1 MEWDNGAWLKDEKK
15 RNEYTVYDGMEAYGG
30 KIIQHPQYNNF
41 KYSNLNDFYNAEVK
55 PILKN
60 MEGRDRKTIQSRL
73 DSTFNNLSYDQYY
86 DLYSDP
92 NKSPIVLANKNA
104 GRFAVFM
111 EDKNGEGQ
119 FNIKDGGVR
128 YFSTIEQAEE
138 QLIKNYKKSLE
149 VTYKIKQGDQYIT
162 KTFPTQADYEKYVSD
177 TNFQNQKQSHNKS
190 LLFKFDEYVKQVNG
204 FDKTKYDK
212 DYKALEKK
220 IFASDIIENPNL
232 FDNAQ
237 YLKDLDINGDEFAQ
251 MLAMGLIH
259 DDKDGLERVLDMAKS
274 IFGDDM
280 LDRSY
285 YLDLSESKKSPEAI
299 DAEVA
304 ILEKAIELSYNLT
317 MGKKRLKIDEI
328 HQVIKNYNKPKDKEF
343 ANLMVEAERFVA
355 NNSSWFDF
363 LSSDEQL
370 AGRDYKDIVVEVAKR
385 MTKTEDGA
393 DIATI
398 INGNKVSP
406 LRWMHKTEP
415 SKFAQLY
422 LNEDTDKG
430 GFVSLNSEI
439 VNQFMP
445 ELIKEYQEENDFFT
459 AQDFM
464 LWLKNHP
471 DELYSKNDDSDS
483 EYSLYEIISLIGQKH
498 KMNSVTQ
505 NAMYSNILD
514 VHPNNLLGFE
524 SKKLSHDAF
533 NQFEP
538 LLQQGK
544 NQVRIKK
551 GSHQWLDG
559 MVIQNPTAVINYI
572 QASIAYNE
580 NNKFKGDAKQKYSFA
595 NDGMISD
602 IIQRLNE
609 VYGTMNPEGE
619 PWDWLNLEP
628 VYHPAFYDIVG
639 TVDRRLTTPMEIQL
653 KNEAFDSIRNPDAG
667 TPSQEEE

>member
-1 MEWDNGAWLKDEKK
+1 MEWDNGDWLKDEKK
-15 RNEYTVYDGMEAYGG
+15 LNRYTVYDGMEVYGG
-30 KIIQHPQYNNF
+30 KIIQHPQYNDF
-41 KYSNLNDFYNAEVK
+41 KYKTLSGFISKEIS
-55 PILKN
+55 PIMQNPDKN
-60 MEGRDRKTIQSRL
+60 TRKTMLISKFGTE
-73 DSTFNNLSYDQYY
+73 DYMSYYKQF
-86 DLYSDP
+86 SDP
-92 NKSPIVLANKNA
+92 KNSPIVLANKNA
-104 GRFAVFM
+104 GRFAVLM
-111 EDKNGEGQ
+111 EDKDGESQ
-119 FNIKDGGVR
+119 FNIKDGRVR
-128 YFSTIEQAEE
+128 YFSTFEEAEE
-138 QLIKNYKKSLE
+138 QLVNNYKKSLE
-149 VTYKIKQGDQYIT
+149 VTRKIKQGNQYIQ
-162 KTFPTQADYEKYVSD
+162 KTFPTLADYEKYVAD
-177 TNFQNQKQSHNKS
+177 TNFQKHKQSHNKS

-220 IFASDIIENPNL
+220 IFASDIIENPSAY
-232 FDNAQ
+232 DNAQ
-237 YLKDLDINGDEFAQ
+237 YLKDLDMNGDEFAQ

-259 DDKDGLERVLDMAKS
+259 DEKDGLERVLDMAKS

-280 LDRSY
+280 LDHSY
-285 YLDLSESKKSPEAI
+285 YLDLSESKKSPDAI

-304 ILEKAIELSYNLT
+304 ILEKAIELSSNLAI
-317 MGKKRLKIDEI
+317 GKKKNKIDQI

-343 ANLMVEAERFVA
+343 ANLMVKAERFVA
-355 NNSSWFDF
+355 NKSSWWDWM
-363 LSSDEQL
+363 SSDEQL
-370 AGRDYKDIVVEVAKR
+370 AGRDYKDIVVEVAKS
-385 MTKTEDGA
+385 MTKTENGA

-551 GSHQWLDG
+551 GSHRWLDG

-580 NNKFKGDAKQKYSFA
+580 DNKFKGDAKQKYSFA

-639 TVDRRLTTPMEIQL
+639 AVDNRLTRPMEIQL
-653 KNEAFDSIRNPDAG
+653 RNEAFEGIKNPDAG